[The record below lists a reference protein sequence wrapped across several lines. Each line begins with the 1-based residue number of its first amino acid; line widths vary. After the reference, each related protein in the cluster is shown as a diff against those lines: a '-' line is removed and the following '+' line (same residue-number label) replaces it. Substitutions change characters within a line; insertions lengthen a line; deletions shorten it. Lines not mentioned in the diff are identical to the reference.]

1 MANVASV
8 TVAKA
13 RDDSMLSVAGGPENM
28 RGAHLVS
35 FTIKMEGNYNILGV
49 PIDLSG
55 IFPRKVLAV
64 FCGPL
69 LKDDLSEGYLV
80 GFVGAAAN
88 APSGRIVALR
98 GTGTTAGPLP
108 GVPDDSVD
116 LSGYTATCVAIGY

>member
-28 RGAHLVS
+28 RGARLVS
-35 FTIKMEGNYNILGV
+35 FTIEMKGNYNILGV

-69 LKDDLSEGYLV
+69 VSANLTTGYLA
-80 GFVGAAAN
+80 GFVGASSN
-88 APSGRIVALR
+88 APNGRIVVLRNGGAAGALP
-98 GTGTTAGPLP
+98 A
-108 GVPDDSVD
+108 VPDDTVD
-116 LSGYTATCVAIGY
+116 LTGYVATCVAIGY